1 MELER
6 ISPASLAVGC
16 RHTILHTLSTAVSLQ
31 AILSPLIYMQLNTS
45 CTWVFMLTGVSPDIL
60 TQGRSIIMACM
71 CTAQLPNAHIPP
83 TIITIKAESNLT

>member
-31 AILSPLIYMQLNTS
+31 AILSPLIYMQLHVHSSTAKCTHTS
-45 CTWVFMLTGVSPDIL
+45 Y
-60 TQGRSIIMACM
+60 
-71 CTAQLPNAHIPP
+71 HHHH
-83 TIITIKAESNLT
+83 